1 MRGVSKRH
9 EGTSTCNF
17 RRRHTSLA
25 YVPGNHNQPPAD
37 ADDLKSN
44 KIVLALFSEQ
54 CSASLTGSLAKTCL
68 AINKKKRVERT
79 RKYGD

>member
-44 KIVLALFSEQ
+44 KMSSSTILRTVLCFTNRLAGKNLFSHEQ
-54 CSASLTGSLAKTCL
+54 
-68 AINKKKRVERT
+68 KKRVERT